1 MRGDKYSPSA
11 RKLGLLAS
19 VAAAALGAL
28 TANAGAADP
37 DKADRISTT
46 TPIKHVI
53 VVIAENSSFDHSFGT
68 FQPRNG
74 QRIHNL
80 LSKGIVNADGT
91 PGPNFTRAQQFTVAP
106 QTVNPKYFIDAP
118 DLAKSLYNTLP
129 PPDLDRVPLVAT
141 DNITPPQKGAP
152 VAPPFKTTNAAQLAE
167 PSLEPKDDVLLTTGA
182 AVGLTFTPETS
193 LAIRNPD
200 TRILNVNNLPNG
212 PYQQTAKQNG
222 IGLPYDAYT
231 EDTIHRFFQMW
242 QQFDCGVRHA
252 TKENPSGCLAD
263 LLPYVITTFAGATEE
278 GMGTSMAFFNMNQGD
293 APVLKKLAQ
302 EFTIADNYHQAVMG
316 GTGAQHIMIGTGDV
330 YFFNNNFLK
339 NGGAAGALDFT
350 PEPPPAVPLAL
361 LGLPG
366 SGSIPGLLVANP
378 DPLPGSNNVYT
389 NDVQASLG
397 EYVNCSDQTQPG
409 VPAIAGY
416 LAALPYKT
424 STFTTCAPNTFYAVN
439 NFFPGYHADGTPA
452 NPLNPNQAPDGSD
465 FAFIPPQNV
474 PTIGDALIAKNV
486 PWVYYG
492 GGFNAAVAG
501 QPNEFCPI
509 CNPMQYAASIY
520 GNPTVRQQH
529 TKDIVDFFAD
539 VQNDKLPAVS
549 FIKPSGFVDGHPQS
563 SKLDLFEALLDN
575 IVDQVRAKPEL
586 FAETAIIVTWDESGG
601 FYDSGFIQPV
611 DFFGDGPRVPLM
623 VISPFAKGGNVVHT
637 YYDHVSITKFIE
649 RNWGLKPLSARSRD
663 NLPNPIMDEDDNA
676 YVPRNM
682 PAIGDLMDM
691 FHFGDH
697 DDHGDRDD
705 RHDHDRDHDGDRD
718 GRNG

>member
-1 MRGDKYSPSA
+1 MLREKYVPSR
-11 RKLGLLAS
+11 RKLGLLTG
-19 VAAAALGAL
+19 VAVAALGAF
-28 TANAGAADP
+28 TVNAGATDP
-37 DKADRISTT
+37 DKTVDRISTT

-53 VVIAENSSFDHSFGT
+53 VVLAENSSFDHSFGT

-80 LSKGIVNADGT
+80 LSAGIVNADGT
-91 PGPNFTRAQQFTVAP
+91 PGPNFKRAQQFTVTP
-106 QTVNPKYFIDAP
+106 QSKYFIDAP
-118 DLAKSLYNTLP
+118 DLNKTPYSTLP
-129 PPDLDRVPLVAT
+129 PPDLRGVPLAASDT
-141 DNITPPQKGAP
+141 N
-152 VAPPFKTTNAAQLAE
+152 APPFATVAAAQAAE
-167 PSLEPKDDVLLTTGA
+167 PSLEPEDAHLLTTGA

-193 LAIRNPD
+193 LTTRNPD

-212 PYQQTAKQNG
+212 PYQQTAKDANG
-222 IGLPYDAYT
+222 NGLPYDAYT
-231 EDTIHRFFQMW
+231 EDTIHRFYQMW
-242 QQFDCGVRHA
+242 QQSDCSVRHA
-252 TKENPSGCLAD
+252 TAENPSGCLAD
-263 LLPYVITTFAGATEE
+263 LLPYVITTFAGAAEE
-278 GMGTSMAFFNMNQGD
+278 GMGTSMAFYNMNQGD

-302 EFTIADNYHQAVMG
+302 EFSIADNYHQAVMG

-339 NGGAAGALDFT
+339 NGGAAGALDFSPGT
-350 PEPPPAVPLAL
+350 PPAVPAPF
-361 LGLPG
+361 LGLPA
-366 SGSIPGLLVANP
+366 SFGSIPGVLIANP
-378 DPLPGSNNVYT
+378 DPIPGT
-389 NDVQASLG
+389 NTYKNDPGAALG
-397 EYVNCSDQTQPG
+397 EYVNCADQTQPG
-409 VPAIAGY
+409 VPAITGY
-416 LAALPYKT
+416 LTTLPYKT
-424 STFTTCAPNTFYAVN
+424 STFTTCASNTFYAIN

-452 NPLNPNQAPDGSD
+452 NPLNPKQAADGSD
-465 FAFIPPQNV
+465 FFFIPPQNV

-492 GGFNAAVAG
+492 GGFNDAAAG
-501 QPNEFCPI
+501 KPNAFCPI
-509 CNPMQYAASIY
+509 CNPMQYASSIY

-539 VQNDKLPAVS
+539 VQNGTLPAVS
-549 FIKPSGFVDGHPQS
+549 FVKPSGFVDGHPQS

-623 VISPFAKGGNVVHT
+623 VISPFAQGGNVVHT

-649 RNWGLKPLSARSRD
+649 RNWGLTPLSARSRD
-663 NLPNPIMDEDDNA
+663 NLPNPITDEDDNA

-697 DDHGDRDD
+697 DDHADRDD
-705 RHDHDRDHDGDRD
+705 HGHDG
-718 GRNG
+718 